1 MLHVTNLQTYGW
13 QSAIH
18 GMRNAKNSWH
28 LSDSEQ
34 MNNPPVFRIGP
45 KDMQLCKR
53 LINAGPDHRKFLRQ
67 IFISVDITA
76 PLYWWKEFDTYKVGT
91 TANSTSTM
99 HKLCSKPFEKQDFS
113 VEDVTSFCGTYAL
126 TELIKVLEELRLKAA
141 KGDKVAWRELVQ
153 LLPSSYNQTRTVT
166 MNYEVAMKMFF
177 ARRSHKLIEWHI
189 LCDAFA
195 NDLPYFGDFFLEDDR
210 NEG

>member
-28 LSDSEQ
+28 LSDSGQ

-126 TELIKVLEELRLKAA
+126 TELIKVLEELRLKAV

-195 NDLPYFGDFFLEDDR
+195 NDLPYFGDFFLEDDK

>member
-1 MLHVTNLQTYGW
+1 MLHVSNLQTYGW

-28 LSDSEQ
+28 LSDSGQ
-34 MNNPPVFRIGP
+34 MNIPPVFRIGP
-45 KDMQLCKR
+45 KDMQLCKQ

-99 HKLCSKPFEKQDFS
+99 HKLCSKQFEKQDFS
-113 VEDVTSFCGTYAL
+113 VEDVTSFGGTYVL

-141 KGDKVAWRELVQ
+141 KGDKVAWRELIQ

-189 LCDAFA
+189 LCDTFA
-195 NDLPYFGDFFLEDDR
+195 NDLPYFGDFFLGGR
-210 NEG
+210 QNEG

>member
-1 MLHVTNLQTYGW
+1 MLHVSNLQTYGW

-28 LSDSEQ
+28 LSDSRQ
-34 MNNPPVFRIGP
+34 MNIPPVFRIGP
-45 KDMQLCKR
+45 KDMQLCKQ

-99 HKLCSKPFEKQDFS
+99 HKLCSKTFEKQDFS
-113 VEDVTSFCGTYAL
+113 VEDVTSFGGTYAL
-126 TELIKVLEELRLKAA
+126 TELIKVLEGLRLKAA
-141 KGDKVAWRELVQ
+141 KGDKAAWRELIQ

-177 ARRSHKLIEWHI
+177 ARRYHKLIEWHV

-195 NDLPYFGDFFLEDDR
+195 NGLPYFGDFFLEDDK
-210 NEG
+210 NES